1 MRWSTSFYQ
10 KNIPCLLAWELLCG
24 WDPGV
29 PLAQPHPL
37 FASFPVIFDLSNYKQ
52 ILSNLTKTNII
63 VRFGTKWNEKIRA
76 VSNHPPPAAMRLFGL
91 YLVIFWKF
99 FGNFLPPAAK
109 RFIWPVSS
117 NFLGFFQFFIICQ
130 SPPRMLRECLA
141 PKRG

>member
-1 MRWSTSFYQ
+1 MRWSMAFYQ
-10 KNIPCLLAWELLCG
+10 KNIPCLLAWEVLCG
-24 WDPGV
+24 RDPGV

-37 FASFPVIFDLSNYKQ
+37 FASFLLTFDSAYYKQ

-63 VRFGTKWNEKIRA
+63 VRFGTKRNEKIRA

-99 FGNFLPPAAK
+99 FGPRRKAL
-109 RFIWPVSS
+109 IWPLSS
-117 NFLGFFQFFIICQ
+117 NFLKFFQFFIICQ